1 MTSVE
6 GATTAEG
13 RGDGEL
19 WSAAALGDRV
29 AFTELYHRHADA
41 VWRLAM
47 RMTGSRAAAE
57 DVLAATFLAAW
68 RKRAEVRLVHA
79 SARPWLLTVAANEAR
94 TEWRKVRRH
103 ERLAHHVGPPP
114 DVRDHADAVVAS
126 LDDRRRVHAVLAAVA
141 ALPAGQRD
149 VVALCLIA
157 EVSQADAAKALGIT
171 QVTLRSRLHRAR
183 AQLRAAA
190 GPATTGALR

>member
-13 RGDGEL
+13 RWDGEL

-47 RMTGSRAAAE
+47 RMTGSRAVAE

-68 RKRAEVRLVHA
+68 RRRADVRL
-79 SARPWLLTVAANEAR
+79 
-94 TEWRKVRRH
+94 
-103 ERLAHHVGPPP
+103 
-114 DVRDHADAVVAS
+114 
-126 LDDRRRVHAVLAAVA
+126 VHAVLAAVA

-157 EVSQADAAKALGIT
+157 EVPQADAAKALGIT

-183 AQLRAAA
+183 AQLRVAA
-190 GPATTGALR
+190 GPIGAAR